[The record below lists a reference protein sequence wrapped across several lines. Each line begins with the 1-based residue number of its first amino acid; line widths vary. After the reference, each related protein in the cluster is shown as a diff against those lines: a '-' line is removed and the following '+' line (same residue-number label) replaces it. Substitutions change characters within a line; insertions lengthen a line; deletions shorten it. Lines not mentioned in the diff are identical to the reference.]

1 MTDADSRLISPTGA
15 ERADW
20 IALFVSAHALR
31 LAAVRLRAEW
41 EAFKADSPDGMQGHE
56 WGFLLAVSR
65 LEHMAATM
73 KKEAHDGRKWGVG
86 SRG

>member
-1 MTDADSRLISPTGA
+1 VTDADSRLISPTGA

-41 EAFKADSPDGMQGHE
+41 EAFKADSPDG
-56 WGFLLAVSR
+56 A
-65 LEHMAATM
+65 
-73 KKEAHDGRKWGVG
+73 
-86 SRG
+86 